1 MALSEDTKVHT
12 EQNRFSANSDVAG
25 PIGAFIKVCVQHQQE
40 PHHPHVSIVNNQRKR
55 LWLHN
60 KEDAKLRKLLHGD
73 PSDVEEAFTKVR

>member
-40 PHHPHVSIVNNQRKR
+40 PHHPHVSHRQQ
-55 LWLHN
+55 
-60 KEDAKLRKLLHGD
+60 
-73 PSDVEEAFTKVR
+73 PTEAPLAAQQGGCKATQAVAWRSK